1 MIHGLDWK
9 ELTMATKEV
18 LVVASKVKA
27 YIKTTADM
35 KCSSDVIGNLSDKVR
50 EMCDD
55 AIENAKFAKRK
66 TVLEKD
72 F

>member
-1 MIHGLDWK
+1 
-9 ELTMATKEV
+9 MAENEN

-35 KCSSDVIGNLSDKVR
+35 KCSASVIETLSNEVR
-50 EMCDD
+50 DMCDK
-55 AIENAKFAKRK
+55 AIENAKAAKRK
-66 TVLEKD
+66 TVQDKD

>member
-1 MIHGLDWK
+1 
-9 ELTMATKEV
+9 MAENEN

-35 KCSSDVIGNLSDKVR
+35 KCSATVIEALSNAVR
-50 EMCDD
+50 EMCDK
-55 AIENAKFAKRK
+55 AIDNAKSAKRK
-66 TVLEKD
+66 TVQDKD